1 MMVAPKTGGL
11 RGELCRDEPMSRHTS
26 WRVGGPARTYYRP
39 ADLEDLAVF
48 LSGLPADEDVIWLGL
63 GSNLLVRDGGIP
75 GTVIAAFGVLGELS
89 LLDETVLRAEAG
101 VACAK
106 VARFGANHGL
116 VGGEFLAGI
125 PGSVGGAL
133 AMNAGAFGGETWDYI
148 RAVETID
155 RAGIRRVR
163 DPDEFQVGYRQV
175 KGPAGEWFI
184 AARFEFQRGNTAAAL
199 ERIRALLTQR
209 GATQPT
215 RQPSC
220 GSVFRNPPGDY
231 AARLIEACGL
241 KGSCIGAACVSD
253 KHANFIVNTGGARA
267 ADIEALIAHVRD
279 EVERVHGVSL
289 QTEVRIVGR
298 PGGEGR

>member
-1 MMVAPKTGGL
+1 
-11 RGELCRDEPMSRHTS
+11 
-26 WRVGGPARTYYRP
+26 
-39 ADLEDLAVF
+39 
-48 LSGLPADEDVIWLGL
+48 
-63 GSNLLVRDGGIP
+63 
-75 GTVIAAFGVLGELS
+75 
-89 LLDETVLRAEAG
+89 
-101 VACAK
+101 
-106 VARFGANHGL
+106 
-116 VGGEFLAGI
+116 
-125 PGSVGGAL
+125 
-133 AMNAGAFGGETWDYI
+133 MNAGAFGGETWDYI

-184 AARFEFQRGNTAAAL
+184 AARFQFQRGITAAAL
-199 ERIRALLTQR
+199 ERIRALLAQR

-220 GSVFRNPPGDY
+220 GSVFRNPPGDH

-241 KGSCIGAACVSD
+241 KGGCIGAACVSD
-253 KHANFIVNTGGARA
+253 KHANFIVNTGGASA

>member
-48 LSGLPADEDVIWLGL
+48 LSGLPADEDVVWLGL

-75 GTVIAAFGVLGELS
+75 GTVIATFGVLGELS
-89 LLDETVLRAEAG
+89 LLDEMVLRAEAG

-106 VARFGANHGL
+106 VARFSANHGL

-163 DPDEFQVGYRQV
+163 DPDEFEVGYRQV

-199 ERIRALLTQR
+199 ERIRALLAQR

-220 GSVFRNPPGDY
+220 GSVFRNPPGDH

-267 ADIEALIAHVRD
+267 ADMEALITHVRD

>member
-1 MMVAPKTGGL
+1 MMVAPTTGGL
-11 RGELCRDEPMSRHTS
+11 RGELYRDEPMSRHTS

-39 ADLEDLAVF
+39 ADLEDLAGF
-48 LSGLPADEDVIWLGL
+48 LSSLPADEYLVWLGL

-75 GTVIAAFGVLGELS
+75 GTVIATFGVLGELS
-89 LLDETVLRAEAG
+89 LLDETLLRAEAG

-106 VARFGANHGL
+106 VARFSANHGL

-155 RAGIRRVR
+155 RVGIRRIR
-163 DPDEFQVGYRQV
+163 EPGEFQVGYRQV
-175 KGPAGEWFI
+175 KGPQGEWFI
-184 AARFEFQRGNTAAAL
+184 AARFEFERGNTAAAL
-199 ERIRALLTQR
+199 ERISALLAQR

-289 QTEVRIVGR
+289 RTEVRIVGR
-298 PGGEGR
+298 SGGERR